1 LISGGSVTTEE
12 NVVSLSKMEWNQP
25 SNEGAFVILTGYGE
39 GCGKTGQEDRT
50 ATVFPQKK
58 Y

>member
-1 LISGGSVTTEE
+1 
-12 NVVSLSKMEWNQP
+12 MEWNQP